1 MKKIAALA
9 LPLVLAACGQ
19 QGVNIGQG
27 FQMTP
32 SFDGTTVAANVVNV
46 YAKNADGTRGA
57 YQFSEV
63 RSYVVTQGK
72 LNVVVRAGS
81 LGMTVKQANVK
92 YTEASGN
99 PFGGEY
105 STFNVSSAFE
115 IPEGFVCPDGTD
127 ICDFTQKKAQNV
139 LFSKTEDLYQLSE
152 QIAIAAADTCV
163 SGSTIV
169 GTSATC
175 GEIRM
180 NITLSGTDKLGAPR
194 TINIPQAQVRV
205 YVSTVTDEV
214 R

>member
-1 MKKIAALA
+1 MKKLAALA

-19 QGVNIGQG
+19 QSVNIGQG

-32 SFDGTTVAANVVNV
+32 SFDGATVAASVVNV
-46 YAKNADGTRGA
+46 YAKNADGSRGA
-57 YQFSEV
+57 YLGSQV
-63 RSYVVTQGK
+63 KSYTVTQGR
-72 LNVVVRAGS
+72 LNVAVREGS
-81 LGMTVKQANVK
+81 LGMTVKQVNVK
-92 YTEASGN
+92 YTDASGN

-105 STFNVSSAFE
+105 STFNVSSAFN
-115 IPEGFVCPDGTD
+115 IPEGFVCPDGTNT
-127 ICDFTQKKAQNV
+127 CDFTQKKAQNV

-163 SGSTIV
+163 DGSTVV
-169 GTSATC
+169 GTSAAC
-175 GEIRM
+175 AEVRM
-180 NITLSGTDKLGAPR
+180 NITLSGTDSLGAPR